1 MGGIPLFSAFHYLFS
16 KLSVDANKMLS
27 FRVDKE
33 MILYVDHV
41 VPPTHFTCR
50 VIGAS
55 MILQPHLKK
64 TTHTKKKKQQQQQQ
78 QNKKQTAQLWLYKR
92 QL

>member
-1 MGGIPLFSAFHYLFS
+1 
-16 KLSVDANKMLS
+16 
-27 FRVDKE
+27 

-41 VPPTHFTCR
+41 VPPTHFTCK

-64 TTHTKKKKQQQQQQ
+64 TTQNKTKKKKQQQQQNKIK
-78 QNKKQTAQLWLYKR
+78 QNKKQQNKNKKQKKNTAQLWLYKR